1 MALVVQKYGGTS
13 LADAEAIRNVAAR
26 ISRVRDRGDAVVAVV
41 SAMGDTTDRLHALA
55 REVTATP
62 EPREMDLLLSTGEMV
77 SCTLLAMALRSLD
90 VDAISLTGAQAGILT
105 DAGHG
110 NAKIESVDPQRILDE
125 LGRHRV
131 VIVAGFQGTNEHSDV
146 TTLGRGASDV
156 TAVALA
162 ASLDAKRCE
171 VYTDVEGIYTADP
184 RLVPDA
190 RKLDEIAFEEM
201 LEMASHGAK
210 MNPRSIELGMVYGV
224 PILVASSFTDEP
236 GTLIHE
242 GANMGIKVRET
253 RNRVRGIA
261 ADTDVAKITVQGV
274 PDRPGIV
281 ARVFEPLATADVSVD
296 VIVQNASV
304 DRATDVTFTVKRTD
318 LSRAVKITQDVAN
331 ELGAKGVSTADN
343 LAKVSIVGTGMQDVP
358 GYAARLFRTL
368 ADADINVEMIST
380 SEIRITCIVAEDK
393 LGEAAR
399 AIHATFELD
408 RPEGRQQPRRA
419 SA

>member
-1 MALVVQKYGGTS
+1 MVPVVHKYGGSS
-13 LADAEAIRNVAAR
+13 LADAESIRNVAGRIAR
-26 ISRVRDRGDAVVAVV
+26 ARDRGEAVVAVV
-41 SAMGDTTDRLHALA
+41 SAMGDTTDRLQSLA
-55 REVTATP
+55 REVAETP
-62 EPREMDLLLSTGEMV
+62 EPREMDLLLSTGETV
-77 SCTLLAMALRSLD
+77 SGTLVAMALRSLD
-90 VDAISLTGAQAGILT
+90 VDAISLTGAQAGIIT
-105 DAGHG
+105 DTSHG

-125 LGRHRV
+125 LGRGRV
-131 VIVAGFQGTNEHSDV
+131 VIVAGFQGKTEHSDV
-146 TTLGRGASDV
+146 TTLGRGASDL

-162 ASLDAKRCE
+162 ASLGAERCE

-190 RKLDEIAFEEM
+190 RKLDEIGFEEM
-201 LEMASHGAK
+201 LELASYGAK
-210 MNPRSIELGMVYGV
+210 MNPRSIELGMVYDV
-224 PILVASSFTDEP
+224 PILVASSFTDRP

-242 GANMGIKVRET
+242 GANMGIRVRET

-274 PDRPGIV
+274 PDRPGIA
-281 ARVFEPLATADVSVD
+281 ARVFEPLAAADVSVD

-318 LSRAVKITQDVAN
+318 LRRAIKITQGVAD

-343 LAKVSIVGTGMQDVP
+343 LAKVSIVGTGMHDVP

-368 ADADINVEMIST
+368 ADAGINVEMIST
-380 SEIRITCIVAEDK
+380 SEIRITCIVSEDK
-393 LGEAAR
+393 VGEAAR
-399 AIHATFELD
+399 SIHSAFELD
-408 RPEGRQQPRRA
+408 RPEARPQPRRA